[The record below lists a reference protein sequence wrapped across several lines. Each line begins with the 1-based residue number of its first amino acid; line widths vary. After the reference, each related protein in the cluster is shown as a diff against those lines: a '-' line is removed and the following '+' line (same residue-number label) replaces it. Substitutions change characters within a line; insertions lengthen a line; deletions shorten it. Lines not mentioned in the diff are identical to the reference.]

1 MYSEE
6 EIKCMDVREANEK
19 LGQEEFEVWR
29 QFQRSKLEEQAEDNV
44 KKWQE
49 RDENALDIIKSSVED
64 KLIEEIDVM
73 GAKLKVDVS
82 MNKEQQ
88 GVLKKFKQ
96 IEQDIEDGDEI
107 DNIQKCE
114 NIMYELLGS
123 VTVEYSKNDWR
134 DTLSD
139 VGFKGLRDVV
149 EGVMEKYMN
158 IINENQEV
166 VRKFRNQ

>member
-134 DTLSD
+134 DTLSG

-166 VRKFRNQ
+166 VRKFRN

>member
-29 QFQRSKLEEQAEDNV
+29 QFQHSKLEEQAEDNV

-73 GAKLKVDVS
+73 GVKLKVDVS

-96 IEQDIEDGDEI
+96 IERDIEDGDEI

-134 DTLSD
+134 DTLGG

-166 VRKFRNQ
+166 VRKFRN

>member
-29 QFQRSKLEEQAEDNV
+29 QFQRNKLEDQADENV

-49 RDENALDIIKSSVED
+49 RDENALNIIKSSVED
-64 KLIEEIDVM
+64 KLIEEVDVM

-88 GVLKKFKQ
+88 RVLKKFKQ
-96 IEQDIEDGDEI
+96 IEQEIEDGDEI
-107 DNIQKCE
+107 DNMQKCE

-166 VRKFRNQ
+166 VRKFRSQ